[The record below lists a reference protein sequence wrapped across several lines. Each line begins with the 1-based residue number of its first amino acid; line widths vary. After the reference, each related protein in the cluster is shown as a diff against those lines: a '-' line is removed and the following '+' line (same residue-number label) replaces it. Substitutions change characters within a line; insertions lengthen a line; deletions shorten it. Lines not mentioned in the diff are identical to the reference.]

1 MPSAVRTTACFIT
14 LGGAV
19 ALFSACV
26 DQNVAPGAPAAQA
39 APGAPLAPPAPV
51 PVQISAAKKV
61 FIANAGGEEPS
72 RFSGGPNRAYNDFYA
87 DLNAWGHYQLLTRPD
102 EADVVLE
109 IRCAQPITGSGN
121 DEVVHPLLRLEIRD
135 PRTSTLLWG
144 ITEQVNVI
152 WFTNLPALI
161 PVPPAVYDAAFNEA
175 MTHLVGDLQALYRP
189 AQNPQGG

>member
-1 MPSAVRTTACFIT
+1 MLSAVKTTGCFIT

-26 DQNVAPGAPAAQA
+26 GQNVAPGAPVAQA
-39 APGAPLAPPAPV
+39 APGAPPAPV
-51 PVQISAAKKV
+51 PAEISAAKKV

-72 RFSGGPNRAYNDFYA
+72 RFSGGPNRAYNEFYA
-87 DLNAWGHYQLLTRPD
+87 DLNAWGHYQLVTTPD

-109 IRCAQPITGSGN
+109 IRCTQPIIGSGS
-121 DEVVHPLLRLEIRD
+121 DEVVLPQLRLEIRD

-152 WFTNLPALI
+152 WSPSLPALI

-175 MTHLVGDLQALYRP
+175 MIHLVGDVQALYRP
-189 AQNPQGG
+189 AQNSQGG